1 MHIYNIS
8 KVEIRIPGR
17 CMKVLHYLR
26 IAQLSP
32 WQFLDL
38 FTQFSFNFIVFSIKG
53 HLYFTDLNL
62 NIRFPE

>member
-8 KVEIRIPGR
+8 KVKIRIPGR

-26 IAQLSP
+26 IEKLSP

-38 FTQFSFNFIVFSIKG
+38 FI
-53 HLYFTDLNL
+53 
-62 NIRFPE
+62 